1 MVEFPFVGIAIKR
14 QLPVKFHLI
23 VYLGLTLASWDTVK
37 YANDKS
43 NRQSGIKLPY
53 RLLYIDPSMH
63 HREWTYKK
71 KMWITI
77 NQIPGNP

>member
-1 MVEFPFVGIAIKR
+1 MLTILMHALFAKECYMVEFPFVGIAIKR
-14 QLPVKFHLI
+14 QLPVKFHFI

-53 RLLYIDPSMH
+53 RLIY
-63 HREWTYKK
+63 
-71 KMWITI
+71 
-77 NQIPGNP
+77 